1 VKAKVRTKKK
11 TTLPTRHV
19 LDELRFLRTTFREI
33 VARYSGEIESEIARL
48 VSLVA
53 AEDEAQKPERVRDV
67 RDLLMLLRGL
77 DVKPAKGRR
86 RDFKKVEN
94 LLDEL
99 RHIMER
105 W

>member
-1 VKAKVRTKKK
+1 MKAKARTRKK
-11 TTLPTRHV
+11 TTLPTRPV
-19 LDELRFLRTTFREI
+19 LDELRFLRTSFREI
-33 VARYSGEIESEIARL
+33 VARYSGEIEAEIARL

-53 AEDEAQKPERVRDV
+53 VEDEAQNPERVRDV
-67 RDLLMLLRGL
+67 RDLLMLLRAL

-94 LLDEL
+94 LLEEL
-99 RHIMER
+99 RQIVER